1 MKAISSEV
9 FVNGKL
15 LNTPSSLDEPK
26 EINELLDCGIKV
38 SGSIELQTDN
48 RTMMRLNQLI
58 NRNILGW

>member
-15 LNTPSSLDEPK
+15 ISTHASFDEFK
-26 EINELLDCGIKV
+26 EIQETLDCSIKV

-48 RTMMRLNQLI
+48 QTMVRLDQMI